1 MPNVVKDGLPI
12 DPVDNDAERAILDA
26 ITTVRLK
33 LFQKASSP
41 VMMMINVDWF
51 LQKLELLR
59 ESITDQNGERSMIN
73 GF

>member
-41 VMMMINVDWF
+41 VMMMINVD
-51 LQKLELLR
+51 
-59 ESITDQNGERSMIN
+59 
-73 GF
+73 